1 VAVNTHFKEALATLS
16 RALPVI
22 LFRAGIFV
30 AGGFMVI
37 ILFGMLLFA
46 LRFTGGASPAVA
58 IVFTVPVLLGW
69 WAGGRILQRFFLY
82 RQRAAMLFL
91 FSGYSAAAPGLAA
104 ATQEAGRLFPDH
116 SRWEV
121 LNRGLRR
128 ALSAFYRGGGEF
140 PMHPAVAAGGRF
152 SGAID
157 LLAVGALSQ
166 AILALAFSR
175 GGTDAGRSAR
185 EGLVL
190 YFRYGVESR
199 RLARQWLWL
208 SAAVLAFLFLCL
220 ALPNWFFFRSAGA
233 PVEIGIVLAV
243 AIAWLLHQAFIQP
256 FVLAG
261 ITGALLAET
270 RGKNS
275 DPDFIEKLGS
285 LVPDT
290 ALPGKRED

>member
-1 VAVNTHFKEALATLS
+1 
-16 RALPVI
+16 
-22 LFRAGIFV
+22 
-30 AGGFMVI
+30 
-37 ILFGMLLFA
+37 
-46 LRFTGGASPAVA
+46 
-58 IVFTVPVLLGW
+58 
-69 WAGGRILQRFFLY
+69 
-82 RQRAAMLFL
+82 
-91 FSGYSAAAPGLAA
+91 
-104 ATQEAGRLFPDH
+104 
-116 SRWEV
+116 
-121 LNRGLRR
+121 
-128 ALSAFYRGGGEF
+128 
-140 PMHPAVAAGGRF
+140 
-152 SGAID
+152 
-157 LLAVGALSQ
+157 LAVGALSQ

>member
-37 ILFGMLLFA
+37 IVFA
-46 LRFTGGASPAVA
+46 MALVAFRLAGGARPAVA
-58 IVFTVPVLLGW
+58 IVFTALAFLSW
-69 WAGGRILQRFFLY
+69 WISGRALQRFFLY
-82 RQRAAMLFL
+82 RQRAAILFL

-104 ATQEAGRLFPDH
+104 ATQEAGRLFPDY

-140 PMHPAVAAGGRF
+140 PTHPAVAAGGRF

-166 AILALAFSR
+166 AILALVFSR
-175 GGTDAGRSAR
+175 GGTDAGRSVR
-185 EGLVL
+185 EGLAL
-190 YFRYGVESR
+190 YFLYGVESR
-199 RLARQWLWL
+199 RLARQWLIF
-208 SAAVLAFLFLCL
+208 SAAGLAFVFLCL
-220 ALPNWFFFRSAGA
+220 VLPNWFFFKSAGA
-233 PVEIGIVLAV
+233 PVEIGIVLAA

-256 FVLAG
+256 LVLAG
-261 ITGALLAET
+261 VAGALLAET
-270 RGKNS
+270 RGKN
-275 DPDFIEKLGS
+275 PDLGLCEKLSS

-290 ALPGKRED
+290 ALPGKRMD